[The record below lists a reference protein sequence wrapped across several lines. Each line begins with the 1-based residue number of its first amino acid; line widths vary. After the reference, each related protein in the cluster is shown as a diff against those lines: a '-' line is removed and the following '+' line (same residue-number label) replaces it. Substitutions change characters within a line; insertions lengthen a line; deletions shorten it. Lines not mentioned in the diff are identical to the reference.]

1 MANDGDDQKH
11 MTRVLFCG
19 PHLPSS
25 QNYTREY
32 LKDYPFVQVDDVPLE
47 DVPDVIGNYQIC
59 VVKSMKIDSNI
70 ISRAKNMKLLM
81 QFGVGV
87 EGIDIDAATKS
98 GIKVGRIPSG
108 ATGNAAS
115 CAEMAIYLILGLL
128 RKQKELE
135 TSVKQRML
143 GEPIGETLLGKTVII
158 FLFLIL

>member
-1 MANDGDDQKH
+1 MVNYGDDQKH
-11 MTRVLFCG
+11 ITRALFCG
-19 PHLPSS
+19 SHFPSS

-32 LKDYPFVQVDDVPLE
+32 LKDYPFIQVDDVPLD

-59 VVKSMKIDSNI
+59 VVKSMKLDSVI

-98 GIKVGRIPSG
+98 GIKVARIPSD

-128 RKQKELE
+128 RKQKELK
-135 TSVKQRML
+135 TSVKQKML
-143 GEPIGETLLGKTVII
+143 GEPTGETLLGKTVSV
-158 FLFLIL
+158 FTLFF